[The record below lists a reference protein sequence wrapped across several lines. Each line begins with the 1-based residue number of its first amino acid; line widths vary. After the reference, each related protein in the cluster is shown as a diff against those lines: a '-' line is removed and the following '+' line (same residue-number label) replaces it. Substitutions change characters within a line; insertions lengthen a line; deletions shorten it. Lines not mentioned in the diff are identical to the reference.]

1 MSVRVPTTGPVAQAQ
16 RHRLDEVL
24 RVGAL
29 VRRAVAPTSA
39 AVEPAAW
46 IGGQLVRLPEHPPP
60 IPSPSGGPQ
69 LFLIDG
75 HLYYW
80 NNDFRWYERYY
91 SEDDPPPPPPPP
103 MRQPAGPLFDSD
115 GRPLDERYARE
126 EWGWRDE
133 GPVPVPGRAPLVRDF
148 AEDVDNDENNN
159 NYNNYN
165 YNNEDDVRDAMRRMD
180 ID

>member
-29 VRRAVAPTSA
+29 VRRAAAPTSA

-46 IGGQLVRLPEHPPP
+46 IGGQLVRLPEQPPP
-60 IPSPSGGPQ
+60 VPSPSSGPQ
-69 LFLIDG
+69 LYLIDG
-75 HLYYW
+75 RLYHW
-80 NNDFRWYERYY
+80 NSDFQWYERYY
-91 SEDDPPPPPPPP
+91 SEDDPAPLPPPP

-115 GRPLDERYARE
+115 GRPLD
-126 EWGWRDE
+126 DE
-133 GPVPVPGRAPLVRDF
+133 VPVPVPGRAPPARDF
-148 AEDVDNDENNN
+148 ADDVDDGEDNNYN
-159 NYNNYN
+159 YYNNYN
-165 YNNEDDVRDAMRRMD
+165 WYNEDDTRDGMRRMD

>member
-1 MSVRVPTTGPVAQAQ
+1 MS
-16 RHRLDEVL
+16 
-24 RVGAL
+24 
-29 VRRAVAPTSA
+29 
-39 AVEPAAW
+39 
-46 IGGQLVRLPEHPPP
+46 LPEQPPP

-80 NNDFRWYERYY
+80 NDDFRWYERYY

-103 MRQPAGPLFDSD
+103 MRQPAGPLSIQMGVRLTRGTRARSGGGTTR
-115 GRPLDERYARE
+115 GRCRCRVAR
-126 EWGWRDE
+126 
-133 GPVPVPGRAPLVRDF
+133 LVRDF
-148 AEDVDNDENNN
+148 AEDADNDENNN